1 MSCCWDCYEG
11 VQRLAGN
18 SSDASP
24 LKKKVRDE
32 LRFSGKMSGGSVD
45 IRSLMLKPTTSR
57 NWNRYYQKMSALG
70 QGAFGAVYKVK
81 EKSTGNI
88 RALKEV
94 QINSDEDQHYVLIEL
109 EAMVKLDHPN
119 ILKLYEF
126 YESPRCLYLVTEIC
140 TGGDFGELGRSEF
153 TEKDKSLLFRDVCVA
168 LAYCHDQGVAHRDMK
183 FENCLIDFG
192 QEKKRK
198 LAKLIDFGL
207 AGLQKGK
214 GNRWMKEQLGTKYWV
229 APEVVDKKIKYGF
242 ECDMWAVGVMLFIL
256 YVDEHPMSEN
266 AHCLPQN
273 QLLRKIER
281 GEVRFAVLDR
291 LRINK
296 DLKTLIH
303 QLLEKNPSRRIT
315 AANALKSPWFA
326 EVEGE
331 LRSTLTSGAKQ
342 LSGMVSRLR
351 QFRGYSKYEKAVMAL
366 VAHQKRERNVQ
377 DLKKAFLAL
386 DVERNGTLSES
397 EIITALSDSGIQMDS
412 KEMSEIFQALDTSEE
427 GKVHIGEWLAATIE
441 PKSLDSDQAMNQVFD
456 FFDLDHT
463 GKISREELI
472 NVLGNEQEAEEVMR
486 QGDTSGDALISRNEF
501 KVMMKKIVD
510 KMVRGET

>member
-1 MSCCWDCYEG
+1 
-11 VQRLAGN
+11 
-18 SSDASP
+18 
-24 LKKKVRDE
+24 
-32 LRFSGKMSGGSVD
+32 
-45 IRSLMLKPTTSR
+45 
-57 NWNRYYQKMSALG
+57 
-70 QGAFGAVYKVK
+70 
-81 EKSTGNI
+81 
-88 RALKEV
+88 
-94 QINSDEDQHYVLIEL
+94 
-109 EAMVKLDHPN
+109 
-119 ILKLYEF
+119 
-126 YESPRCLYLVTEIC
+126 
-140 TGGDFGELGRSEF
+140 
-153 TEKDKSLLFRDVCVA
+153 
-168 LAYCHDQGVAHRDMK
+168 
-183 FENCLIDFG
+183 
-192 QEKKRK
+192 
-198 LAKLIDFGL
+198 
-207 AGLQKGK
+207 
-214 GNRWMKEQLGTKYWV
+214 
-229 APEVVDKKIKYGF
+229 
-242 ECDMWAVGVMLFIL
+242 
-256 YVDEHPMSEN
+256 
-266 AHCLPQN
+266 
-273 QLLRKIER
+273 
-281 GEVRFAVLDR
+281 LDR